1 MTQITIEIEDGAMP
15 EGWEPERI
23 GFPKEGEVAI
33 RQLEWAGGMIDRVKR
48 NETFRIPQI
57 ILRKKYDPGITW
69 IPKGWWV
76 WQQGDSKKSWVATPS
91 EGGYGDHVSI
101 YGLQNL
107 IGFIPPEDGKPRQI
121 K

>member
-1 MTQITIEIEDGAMP
+1 MTQVTIEIEDGAMP

-23 GFPKEGEVAI
+23 RIPKTGDTIARYDSQGVTRAYTLP
-33 RQLEWAGGMIDRVKR
+33 QNDWV
-48 NETFRIPQI
+48 IPQI
-57 ILRKKYDPGITW
+57 IIRKKHHPGIDC

-91 EGGYGDHVSI
+91 EGGYGDQVSI

>member
-1 MTQITIEIEDGAMP
+1 MIP
-15 EGWEPERI
+15 EGWEPERF
-23 GFPKEGEVAI
+23 GVPNEGE
-33 RQLEWAGGMIDRVKR
+33 MIIALTGWWGQPVRVQ
-48 NETFRIPQI
+48 PQEKFSGPRMI
-57 ILRKKYDPGITW
+57 IRKKYDPGITW

-76 WQQGDSKKSWVATPS
+76 WQQLDSKKSWVATPS

>member
-1 MTQITIEIEDGAMP
+1 MTQVTIEIEDGAIP
-15 EGWEPERI
+15 KGWEPERVGI
-23 GFPKEGEVAI
+23 PKPGETIAKHDSQGNAVAI
-33 RQLEWAGGMIDRVKR
+33 TLPVHNW
-48 NETFRIPQI
+48 TIPAI
-57 ILRKKYDPGITW
+57 IIRKKYDPGITC
-69 IPKGWWV
+69 IPNGWWV